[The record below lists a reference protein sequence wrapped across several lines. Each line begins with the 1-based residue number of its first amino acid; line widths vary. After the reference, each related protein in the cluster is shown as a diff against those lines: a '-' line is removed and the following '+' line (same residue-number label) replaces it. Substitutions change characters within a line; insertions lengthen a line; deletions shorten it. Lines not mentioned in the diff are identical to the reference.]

1 MLRLEKSCFGIFCI
15 VSCILLFAAC
25 SSSENS
31 GDNET
36 ESCNRI
42 ESEVAADIASLAPDY
57 HEIAFS
63 SRRDGDFEIFVM
75 FADGTNVRQ
84 LTTNDANDGKPHW
97 SPDGKQIVFTS
108 DRDGD
113 YEIFVM
119 FEDGTNVRQLT
130 TNDALESS
138 PRWSPDGKQIVF
150 SSNRDGK
157 YEIFVMDADG
167 TNVRQLTA
175 NGGVNYRPDWS
186 PDGKQIVFTSGRDG
200 DWDTFPDPELFVMDA
215 DGTNVCKMKQID
227 FDVRFSNAAWS
238 PNGKHIAYTASSL
251 DDQVCSSDIF
261 VADMDGTNARQ
272 LTHANWGDECETKIF
287 PAWSP
292 DGKLIT
298 FLTDAFR
305 YDLDEEFDIF
315 VMDANG
321 DNLLRLG
328 QRGQH
333 PSFKP

>member
-63 SRRDGDFEIFVM
+63 SKRDGDFEIFVM

-84 LTTNDANDGKPHW
+84 LTTNDANDGKPH
-97 SPDGKQIVFTS
+97 
-108 DRDGD
+108 
-113 YEIFVM
+113 
-119 FEDGTNVRQLT
+119 
-130 TNDALESS
+130 
-138 PRWSPDGKQIVF
+138 
-150 SSNRDGK
+150 
-157 YEIFVMDADG
+157 
-167 TNVRQLTA
+167 
-175 NGGVNYRPDWS
+175 WS

-251 DDQVCSSDIF
+251 DDHVCSSDIF

-272 LTHANWGDECETKIF
+272 LTSANWGDECETKIF